1 MAMTKEQFESAK
13 TEIAKKALPHLVDP
27 DGYGPSNL
35 SPSECALLMAPDE
48 KHVQTAGQFAKAE
61 KTAMLNLGNRL
72 RSMGVMCVADC
83 IPPRR

>member
-1 MAMTKEQFESAK
+1 MTKEQFISAK

-35 SPSECALLMAPDE
+35 TPSECALLMAADE
-48 KHVQTAGQFAKAE
+48 KHVASAAQFSKSEKA
-61 KTAMLNLGNRL
+61 ALSNLGGNL
-72 RSMGVMCVADC
+72 RSMGVMCAADC